1 MRRIIL
7 LALIGCGALSAAAA
21 HKSLAAE
28 PIDYLRDVKPILVAR
43 CYACHGP
50 LKQKGELRLDRA
62 KSLSKGGESGPA
74 VVASD
79 VDKSLLIDVLTG
91 DAGFRMPPE
100 GKPLEPAQIDV
111 IRKWIQQGAKA
122 PQSEQPAGSP
132 LDHWS
137 FRQPT
142 RPAVPRVKDAS
153 RVRNPIDAF
162 IAVEREKRKLK
173 PHDEAAKPVLL
184 RRVYLDLI
192 GLPPTREELHAF
204 LADDL
209 SDAYEKVV
217 DRLLKSPRYG
227 ERWGRHWMDVWRY
240 SDWYG
245 RRASGEIRYSQRHIW
260 RWRDWIIE
268 SVNAD
273 KGYDR
278 MIVEMLAGDEVAPGD
293 EDVLRA
299 TGFLGRNWY
308 KFDRNVWLRET
319 VEHTS
324 MGFLGVT
331 LKCARC
337 HDHKFDPIDQK
348 EYYRFRAFF
357 EPHSVRIDPVAG
369 QPDPLKGGLPRA
381 FDEKPDAPTYFFVR
395 GDDRLAEKD
404 KPLSVGVPA
413 ALGNTS
419 IKVTT
424 VTLSP
429 LDYYP
434 ALRPSVIEGSL
445 ATADQVIKTA
455 EAALAKADAATKPLA
470 EKQLLAA
477 QAQRVSLSTRI
488 AAEKAKYA
496 TPPAPNVESLA
507 LAAGKAEREATFAT
521 ADVGI
526 LTAESELAKAKAT
539 AKPDDKK
546 AMATVTAAEK
556 KLATARKAHE
566 TALAALEKPNAAY
579 NPLGTVYGKTSTG
592 RRLALARWI
601 TNTKNP
607 RTSRVAVNHI
617 WMRHFGQALVPSV
630 ANFGLA
636 GKAPSHPNLLDW
648 LASELVE
655 NRWSMKH
662 LHRLMVTS
670 NTYRLKSTIST
681 ADRSNVKI
689 DASNRY
695 FWRMN
700 SRRMEAEVVRDSLL
714 RLADTLDITM
724 GGPELDPKLGQT
736 SKRRSLYFRITPD
749 DKMEML
755 DLFDLANPSECYER
769 KNSVVPQQSLA
780 LFNSVLAAD
789 QARIIARSLTKPV
802 GTSPLG
808 DATFVTMAFQ
818 QVLTRSPTSAEKT
831 RLVQFLTTHT
841 ALLRKSKTLA
851 TFPADGVKRIAPS
864 TDPVMRARENLVH
877 VLLNHND
884 FVTIR

>member
-1 MRRIIL
+1 
-7 LALIGCGALSAAAA
+7 
-21 HKSLAAE
+21 
-28 PIDYLRDVKPILVAR
+28 
-43 CYACHGP
+43 
-50 LKQKGELRLDRA
+50 
-62 KSLSKGGESGPA
+62 
-74 VVASD
+74 
-79 VDKSLLIDVLTG
+79 
-91 DAGFRMPPE
+91 
-100 GKPLEPAQIDV
+100 
-111 IRKWIQQGAKA
+111 
-122 PQSEQPAGSP
+122 
-132 LDHWS
+132 
-137 FRQPT
+137 
-142 RPAVPRVKDAS
+142 VKDTS

-162 IAVEREKRKLK
+162 IAFEREKRNLQ
-173 PHDEAAKPVLL
+173 PHDEADKPVLL

-192 GLPPTREELHAF
+192 GLPPTRRELHAF
-204 LADDL
+204 LGDN
-209 SDAYEKVV
+209 SPDAYEKVV

-278 MIVEMLAGDEVAPGD
+278 MIVEMLAGDEVAPGN

-337 HDHKFDPIDQK
+337 HDHKFDPIDQM

-357 EPHSVRIDPVAG
+357 EPHSVRIDPIAG

-413 ALGNTS
+413 ALGNTT
-419 IKVTT
+419 INVKP
-424 VTLSP
+424 VTLDP
-429 LDYYP
+429 LDFYP
-434 ALRPSVIEGSL
+434 ALRPSVIKGSL
-445 ATADQVIKTA
+445 DAARLAIKSA
-455 EAALAKADAATKPLA
+455 EGALIKADSANKPLA
-470 EKQLLAA
+470 QKRLLAT
-477 QAQRVSLSTRI
+477 QAQRTSLSARI
-488 AAEKAKYA
+488 VAEQAKYA
-496 TPPAPNVESLA
+496 TSPDPKVKSLA
-507 LAAGKAEREATFAT
+507 LAAGQAEREATVAT
-521 ADVGI
+521 AEVSV
-526 LTAESELAKAKAT
+526 LAAEAELAKAKAA
-539 AKPDDKK
+539 AKPNDKK
-546 AMATVTAAEK
+546 SLAAVTAAEK
-556 KLATARKAHE
+556 KLATTRKSLE
-566 TALAALEKPNAAY
+566 TSKAALEKPNATY
-579 NPLGTVYGKTSTG
+579 KPLGTVYGKTSTG

-601 TNTKNP
+601 ANAKNP
-607 RTSRVAVNHI
+607 RTSRVTVNHI
-617 WMRHFGQALVPSV
+617 WMRHFGRALVPTV

-636 GKAPSHPNLLDW
+636 GKAPSHPELLDW

-655 NRWSMKH
+655 SRWSSKH

-670 NTYRLKSTIST
+670 STYRLKSTIGL
-681 ADRSNVKI
+681 ADRSNVTI
-689 DASNRY
+689 DAGNRY
-695 FWRMN
+695 LWRMN

-714 RLADTLDITM
+714 SLAESLDVTM

-789 QARIIARSLTKPV
+789 QARIVAASLSESAGDSPV
-802 GTSPLG
+802 
-808 DATFVTMAFQ
+808 DNATFVTRAFE
-818 QVLTRSPTSAEKT
+818 QVLTRSPTTAE
-831 RLVQFLTTHT
+831 RDRSVRFLTAHA
-841 ALLRKSKTLA
+841 ALLKKTKSLDA
-851 TFPADGVKRIAPS
+851 FPADGVKRRAPS
-864 TDPVMRARENLVH
+864 TDPAMRARENLVH